1 MCVGRR
7 AATISFVTKSR
18 AAERLL
24 AFSGVLFLALFA
36 GGLLAAD
43 VLATTSFPEPSRPFG
58 EVVAYFLGNPW
69 PVRIL
74 STCHAFAAIALLA
87 FTAYAGAVLR
97 RPDSDG
103 LRRPTVTGFGGPTVT
118 GSAGPTVGRSAWW
131 RPPGARSRPA
141 CSCSTPPSS
150 GPWRSRRPRPAPL
163 WSRPC
168 TTCPTSAAGWP
179 WPCRSAC
186 SSPVC
191 RRPAGKTGS
200 SPGWL
205 RWAGALAALE
215 TALYG
220 ATLLGAEGTWSP
232 SGVLVVGAV
241 LPLLWVGAASLVLA
255 RSVSRSP

>member
-1 MCVGRR
+1 M
-7 AATISFVTKSR
+7 
-18 AAERLL
+18 

-43 VLATTSFPEPSRPFG
+43 VLATNSFPEPSRPFG
-58 EVVAYFLGNPW
+58 QVVAYFLDNAW

-103 LRRPTVTGFGGPTVT
+103 LRRTDGGALGMVATAGGAVAAGMLLLDAALFWTLAQP
-118 GSAGPTVGRSAWW
+118 SAAAS
-131 RPPGARSRPA
+131 PPLVEALHDLSYICGGVALALPLGLFIA
-141 CSCSTPPSS
+141 C
-150 GPWRSRRPRPAPL
+150 L
-163 WSRPC
+163 
-168 TTCPTSAAGWP
+168 SAAG
-179 WPCRSAC
+179 REQ
-186 SSPVC
+186 
-191 RRPAGKTGS
+191 RLL
-200 SPGWL
+200 PGWL

-220 ATLLGAEGTWSP
+220 TTLLGAEGTWSP

-255 RSVSRSP
+255 RSVSRRP

>member
-1 MCVGRR
+1 M
-7 AATISFVTKSR
+7 
-18 AAERLL
+18 

-58 EVVAYFLGNPW
+58 EVVAYFLGNAW

-74 STCHAFAAIALLA
+74 STCHAFAAVALLA

-103 LRRPTVTGFGGPTVT
+103 LRRPDSDGL
-118 GSAGPTVGRSAWW
+118 
-131 RPPGARSRPA
+131 
-141 CSCSTPPSS
+141 
-150 GPWRSRRPRPAPL
+150 RRPDSDGLRRPDSDGLRRTDGGALGMVATAGGAVASGMLLLDAALFWALAQPSAAASPPL
-163 WSRPC
+163 VEALHDLSYICGGVALALPLGLFIAC
-168 TTCPTSAAGWP
+168 LSAAG
-179 WPCRSAC
+179 REN
-186 SSPVC
+186 
-191 RRPAGKTGS
+191 RLL
-200 SPGWL
+200 PGWL

-255 RSVSRSP
+255 RSVSRRP